1 MSAKPMKVLEHS
13 PGAWT
18 LLADGH
24 ALFFDVQCRRDAFT
38 YSVLLRLDAAESHAA
53 SVDGRPFLEQFA
65 AAVRAEATAQPAD
78 GGRWIK
84 RDVAPLY
91 AEKMA
96 AAMEAYE
103 GVAPRRARDPD
114 PPTET

>member
-1 MSAKPMKVLEHS
+1 MSAKPMKVIEHA

-24 ALFFDVQCRRDAFT
+24 ALFFDVQCKRDAFT

-65 AAVRAEATAQPAD
+65 AAVRAEATAAPKD
-78 GGRWIK
+78 GGRWIG
-84 RDVAPLY
+84 RDVAALY

-96 AAMEAYE
+96 TAMEAYE
-103 GVAPRRARDPD
+103 GVAPKRTPAPD
-114 PPTET
+114 PPADT